1 MPLSDWPNS
10 NSSPE
15 ASRNLSLW
23 TERALRG
30 RSGVILDDQSLLD
43 GNGER
48 DLVAFGQ
55 AGERA
60 LHLVLVPVQ
69 VHGGLGRDLE
79 RFTDRDEVAALLADL
94 DRLTRLHVRTGNV
107 DPPSV
112 HEHVAVGHE
121 LASLALGQR
130 ESQAKDDDVQPRLQL
145 PDELLAGHAGPPGG
159 PVVIEPHLAL
169 PDTVDRTELLL
180 LQEPDLVLGQ
190 ALAAPAVLPR
200 RIGTLVGRA
209 VGAATERRADPAAG
223 AMSRSELVHAD
234 SQRTNREARSTATD
248 SIAGRGC
255 RRPDHGER
263 AGARA
268 WGCPGCS
275 VRRPDGG
282 RGARPVAGT
291 GASVDGPATRLDH
304 GRYGHGPQPGPKPGR
319 SSGIRPRRP
328 GGPAPGVVPIRSAR
342 RRRLHP
348 SRAAPSGW
356 GRLRVR
362 GGEGGVGG
370 TRSRGIRR
378 QRLGD
383 VLRAARPGLRGSP
396 GGVDRG
402 SSEAVGAHALR
413 RTVWDRGARRD
424 PDRRRIDPGPVTGR
438 SGGHRI
444 GRRRGPGGRGGA

>member
-1 MPLSDWPNS
+1 MTERTEPCTRLHQKTSRRPRRPRSQERRVARRRLRAHLPGRPTHSGYARSRRTHDMPLSDRPNS

-23 TERALRG
+23 PERALRG

-159 PVVIEPHLAL
+159 PVVIDPHLAL

-180 LQEPDLVLGQ
+180 LQEPALVLGQ
-190 ALAAPAVLPR
+190 ALLAPA
-200 RIGTLVGRA
+200 A
-209 VGAATERRADPAAG
+209 
-223 AMSRSELVHAD
+223 
-234 SQRTNREARSTATD
+234 
-248 SIAGRGC
+248 
-255 RRPDHGER
+255 
-263 AGARA
+263 
-268 WGCPGCS
+268 
-275 VRRPDGG
+275 
-282 RGARPVAGT
+282 
-291 GASVDGPATRLDH
+291 
-304 GRYGHGPQPGPKPGR
+304 
-319 SSGIRPRRP
+319 
-328 GGPAPGVVPIRSAR
+328 
-342 RRRLHP
+342 
-348 SRAAPSGW
+348 
-356 GRLRVR
+356 
-362 GGEGGVGG
+362 
-370 TRSRGIRR
+370 
-378 QRLGD
+378 
-383 VLRAARPGLRGSP
+383 
-396 GGVDRG
+396 
-402 SSEAVGAHALR
+402 
-413 RTVWDRGARRD
+413 
-424 PDRRRIDPGPVTGR
+424 
-438 SGGHRI
+438 
-444 GRRRGPGGRGGA
+444 